1 MTFRPTRRGILFSG
15 LAAGAF
21 TLLPDL
27 ARAADDGALDLG
39 PAEAFSFDDVK
50 RMAEDLAAKPYTPS
64 AVPDRDILEQIDYD
78 LHNKVVYR
86 PDRTLWRDDEAGPAI
101 RFFHP
106 GRYFKEPVAISVVE
120 DGQAR
125 EIMFS
130 ESYFD
135 MPDGHPAHRLTNSGF
150 AGFRVMN
157 ADQKNDWMALLGGT
171 YFRTSGPFNQFGLS
185 ARGIA
190 IDPATAKPEEF
201 PRFTHFWLERDGEG
215 GLITYAL
222 MDGPSVTG
230 AYRIASLQD
239 DGIRQEIEA
248 AVILRDGVE
257 RLGLAPLTSM
267 FWYAENNRE
276 VAKDWRPEI
285 HDSDGLEIWT
295 GAGERIWRPLNNPP
309 RVMVNTFVDRDPK
322 GFGLMQRDRNFENY
336 QDDGVFYEKRASLWV
351 EPLDGWG
358 EGAVQLMEIPTD
370 DEIHDNI
377 GAFWVPAGATSTGDR
392 FDLRY
397 RLHWVADTP
406 YRDENAARVVAT
418 RTGLG
423 GVPGQPRPEGVTKFT
438 IDFEGSALDGLD
450 RSSGVEA
457 VIDTSRGAIDNVS
470 TYPVVGTKRWR
481 AMFDVTAQEEEPVDL
496 RLFLRHED
504 RALSETWVYQLFPA
518 QRKPS

>member
-1 MTFRPTRRGILFSG
+1 MTTRPTRRDVLVSG

-21 TLLPDL
+21 SLLP
-27 ARAADDGALDLG
+27 AIASAAEDGGLDFG
-39 PAEAFSFDDVK
+39 PAVPFSFDDVR
-50 RMAEDLAAKPYTPS
+50 RMAEELAAMPYEP
-64 AVPDRDILEQIDYD
+64 AQVPDRDLLEQIDYD
-78 LHNKVVYR
+78 LHNKIVFK
-86 PDRTLWRDDEAGPAI
+86 PESTLWRDAEGGPAI

-106 GRYFKEPVAISVVE
+106 GRYFKEPVGISVVE
-120 DGQAR
+120 NGEAR
-125 EIMFS
+125 EIVFS
-130 ESYFD
+130 ETYFD
-135 MPDGHPAHRLTNSGF
+135 MPGDHPAHRLKQAGF

-190 IDPATAKPEEF
+190 VDPAASTPEEF
-201 PRFTHFWLERDGEG
+201 PRFTRFWLERDANG
-215 GLITYAL
+215 GLVTYAL

-230 AYRIASLQD
+230 AYRIAS
-239 DGIRQEIEA
+239 RQEEGVRQEVEA
-248 AVILRDGVE
+248 TIILRDGVE

-309 RVMVNTFVDRDPK
+309 RVVVNTFVDRDPK
-322 GFGLMQRDRNFENY
+322 GFGLMQRDRDFENY

-377 GAFWVPAGATSTGDR
+377 GAFWVPAGPAEAGDR

-397 RLHWVADTP
+397 RLHWVADAP
-406 YRDENAARVVAT
+406 YRDADTARVVAT

-423 GVPGQPRPEGVTKFT
+423 GIPGQPRPEGVTKFT
-438 IDFEGSALDGLD
+438 VDFEGSALDGLD

-457 VIDTSRGAIDNVS
+457 VIDASRGTIGNVAA
-470 TYPVVGTKRWR
+470 YPVVGTDRWR
-481 AMFDVTAQEEEPVDL
+481 AMFDLTAEGEEPVDL
-496 RLFLRHED
+496 RMYLRHED
-504 RALSETWVYQLFPA
+504 RALSETWVYQLFPE
-518 QRKPS
+518 QRRQS